1 MNSQEII
8 ALKLRPAL
16 AECAQHQIRLHS
28 AWQEAVTFV
37 PLQEGSVEELS
48 DEQVRTLDQLLF
60 RFGKLQD
67 AIGTRLLPATLQL
80 VQEWRDNEPFLDKLN
95 RAEKL
100 GMLPSVEQ
108 WQLLRELRNQ
118 TAHEYPDQPELVR
131 MNLRRLVAQVP
142 VLEEAHR
149 QLADWAQSRILEIL
163 NAEKATS

>member
-8 ALKLRPAL
+8 ALKLNPAL
-16 AECAQHQIRLHS
+16 KECRQHQLRLHA
-28 AWQEAVTFV
+28 AWEEAASFKHFKAKAAAVGEFT
-37 PLQEGSVEELS
+37 

-100 GMLPSVEQ
+100 GILPSVEQ

-118 TAHEYPDQPELVR
+118 TAHEYPDQPEIAR
-131 MNLRRLVAQVP
+131 ENLRRLIASVP
-142 VLEEAHR
+142 LLENAHQ
-149 QLADWAQSRILEIL
+149 QL
-163 NAEKATS
+163 TSWVESHALHVRSE